1 MGSSVSKSEDKN
13 NEDLAHSG
21 HETNIGFFNF
31 HSETVNHG
39 IKMISVL
46 TFLAMIVFIIW
57 KCSPFFKNFYKRC
70 IQRQQTQYSEYQQ
83 YLAQNRI
90 GLDFGRG
97 DPIQSIRISQPIPNS
112 LQCLECQQQKIQSM
126 QDKEHQTDQKLT
138 NYPVKFQESMV

>member
-1 MGSSVSKSEDKN
+1 MGSSVSKREDKN
-13 NEDLAHSG
+13 NENLVHSG

-57 KCSPFFKNFYKRC
+57 KCSPFFKTFYKRC

-97 DPIQSIRISQPIPNS
+97 DPIQSIRILQPIPNS
-112 LQCLECQQQKIQSM
+112 LQCLECNSRKFKVCKTKNI
-126 QDKEHQTDQKLT
+126 KQTKNLQITL
-138 NYPVKFQESMV
+138 